1 MREKLAQIER
11 LKMRYGTVNAVT
23 DVSFELYEG
32 EILALIGPNGSGKTS
47 TVECLEGLRKPTGGK
62 IELLGCN
69 PHENRRQIYKEIGI
83 QLQETEY
90 PDNIRVKKN
99 CAGCFRLFTIV
110 LSIGRRC
117 WNSWGYQKKP
127 IGW

>member
-47 TVECLEGLRKPTGGK
+47 TGVITDP
-62 IELLGCN
+62 
-69 PHENRRQIYKEIGI
+69 
-83 QLQETEY
+83 
-90 PDNIRVKKN
+90 
-99 CAGCFRLFTIV
+99 
-110 LSIGRRC
+110 
-117 WNSWGYQKKP
+117 
-127 IGW
+127 